1 MGKSSSNDELT
12 IRNQFDRICKLAL
25 KGEAADYYRHIAYR
39 QKHEVLF
46 SELSQKELDSIFGVD
61 KYTVENK
68 CFRILGYDIEV
79 KDTLLAEAIQSLSE
93 NKRKVVLLSYFMDM
107 SDADI
112 ARMMNLVRSTVY
124 EHRKRSLELMKEMME
139 EYQNE
144 QEKQKN
150 EAFDLPSFQMIRAAS
165 NGDIEA
171 INAVLKHYEGYIA
184 ALSTRKMY
192 DENRQVHYCVDETL
206 RRRLETKLI
215 TKILAFEIQL
225 GVSGRKYSF
234 LFFAV
239 SEQVYLDNFIFFLQ
253 DAENSGAV

>member
-68 CFRILGYDIEV
+68 CFRVLGYDIEV

-124 EHRKRSLELMKEMME
+124 EHRKRSGISDDVCR
-139 EYQNE
+139 QRADVP
-144 QEKQKN
+144 QRQP
-150 EAFDLPSFQMIRAAS
+150 EA
-165 NGDIEA
+165 
-171 INAVLKHYEGYIA
+171 
-184 ALSTRKMY
+184 
-192 DENRQVHYCVDETL
+192 L
-206 RRRLETKLI
+206 RRRGRDFGAREE
-215 TKILAFEIQL
+215 IL
-225 GVSGRKYSF
+225 
-234 LFFAV
+234 
-239 SEQVYLDNFIFFLQ
+239 
-253 DAENSGAV
+253 

>member
-39 QKHEVLF
+39 QKHEVM
-46 SELSQKELDSIFGVD
+46 FGVD

-68 CFRILGYDIEV
+68 CFRVLGYDIEV

-139 EYQNE
+139 ECQNE
-144 QEKQKN
+144 QEK
-150 EAFDLPSFQMIRAAS
+150 
-165 NGDIEA
+165 
-171 INAVLKHYEGYIA
+171 
-184 ALSTRKMY
+184 
-192 DENRQVHYCVDETL
+192 
-206 RRRLETKLI
+206 
-215 TKILAFEIQL
+215 
-225 GVSGRKYSF
+225 
-234 LFFAV
+234 
-239 SEQVYLDNFIFFLQ
+239 
-253 DAENSGAV
+253 